1 MIHGSTRNKTLI
13 TGTLLLPKI
22 KQKHLDRTNGRF
34 WWSITTHLKS
44 MQGIFWDIVQLQ
56 GQFRIFSLETNWG
69 RFFLQ
74 HSWWA
79 VPCQHALCMRY
90 GEEKIFLFSRHDS
103 WFQPSHKVWLG
114 SFMLGTAGSLQ
125 HPPGEEGNSLLVR
138 DCVLGMPELHIT
150 TEIMNS
156 ATTNSENHAVAASI
170 RRGKVSPWWE
180 KVFLPWN

>member
-1 MIHGSTRNKTLI
+1 MEG
-13 TGTLLLPKI
+13 
-22 KQKHLDRTNGRF
+22 F
-34 WWSITTHLKS
+34 WCFITTHLKS
-44 MQGIFWDIVQLQ
+44 MQGIFWDSYKANSEFSQLKQTQ
-56 GQFRIFSLETNWG
+56 GV
-69 RFFLQ
+69 FFLQ

-79 VPCQHALCMRY
+79 VPCQHVLCMRY

-114 SFMLGTAGSLQ
+114 SFMLGSAGSLQ
-125 HPPGEEGNSLLVR
+125 RSRRQEGNSLLVSS
-138 DCVLGMPELHIT
+138 CVLGMPELHIT

-156 ATTNSENHAVAASI
+156 TTTYSENQAVAMII